1 LDTLTHALTAIG
13 LAQLAH
19 LSPQVAQDP
28 VTQKAIFWATMAG
41 SQAPDL
47 DIFFRF
53 KGETAYLK
61 HHRGFSHSL
70 ISQLLIPGVT
80 TLVLKIIFP
89 SVSPLLVFM
98 WTLAAVFLHVF
109 FDLLTSYGTQ
119 ALLPFSPRKLAWDV
133 LMIIELPILLL
144 LGSGFL
150 LVWRGYPPG
159 SVFLGVFALVLL
171 YILARLYT
179 RRKLYALLLEHFTP
193 GIDALSLVP
202 TLNFAKWDFVVEKKE
217 KYYTGSTSLP
227 SIIQVEGIYYKN
239 NVPPHFLDAAL
250 QAPPIRVFWDFTR
263 HPVITCQPCGE
274 GHEIK
279 FTELRY
285 RFRDYH
291 PFSATVTLDQN
302 LQITGAGLGKKYPRR
317 AAGQP
322 ALSAI
327 RHPTSE

>member
-1 LDTLTHALTAIG
+1 MDTLTHALTAIG
-13 LAQLAH
+13 LTQLAH

-70 ISQLLIPGVT
+70 MAQFLIPGVT

-89 SVSPLLVFM
+89 SVSPLLVFL
-98 WTLAAVFLHVF
+98 WALAATVLHVF

-119 ALLPFSPRKLAWDV
+119 AFFPFSPTKLAWDV
-133 LMIIELPILLL
+133 LMIIEVPILLL
-144 LGSGFL
+144 LGAGFVL
-150 LVWRGYPPG
+150 TWRGYPPG
-159 SVFLGVFALVLL
+159 WVFLGVFSLILI
-171 YILARLYT
+171 YILVRLYT
-179 RRKLYALLLEHFTP
+179 RRKLYLLLVEHFAP

-202 TLNFAKWDFVVEKKE
+202 TLNFSKWDFIVEKKE
-217 KYYTGSTSLP
+217 KYYTGRASLP
-227 SIIQVEGIYYKN
+227 STLQVEGVYYKN
-239 NVPPHFLDAAL
+239 SVPPGLLNIAL
-250 QAPPIRVFWDFTR
+250 QAEPIQAFQDFAR
-263 HPVITCQPCGE
+263 HPMITYKTCSE
-274 GHEIK
+274 GHEVK
-279 FTELRY
+279 FTDLRY

-291 PFSATVTLDQN
+291 PFFATVTLNQN
-302 LQITGAGLGKKYPRR
+302 LQITGACLGKKYPRR